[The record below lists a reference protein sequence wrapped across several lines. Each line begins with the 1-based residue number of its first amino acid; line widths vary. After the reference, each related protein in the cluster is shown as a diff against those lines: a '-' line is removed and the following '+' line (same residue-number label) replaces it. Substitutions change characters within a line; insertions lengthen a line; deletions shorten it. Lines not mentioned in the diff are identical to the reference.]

1 MRFFQSSVFKP
12 GVLVW
17 VMNRGECRGFGLRV
31 AAALLAWSVAMTALA
46 ETIPLRSAELRVE
59 ENTVVFNADY
69 GLSLT
74 PSLEEAVERGVPLYF
89 ILEWKVTYPRWY
101 WFDKT
106 ALTGNIQYR
115 LSYLPLTRQ
124 YRLSTGL
131 LSQDVASI
139 EEAERLIGRITSRP
153 LFDRDALEEEQRYTF
168 AVRLQLDTER
178 MPKPFQV
185 TALGSRDW
193 NLASSWYTLDF
204 RP

>member
-1 MRFFQSSVFKP
+1 MTFFLSSVFAP
-12 GVLVW
+12 VIG
-17 VMNRGECRGFGLRV
+17 RGLRRGFGLRV
-31 AAALLAWSVAMTALA
+31 IVNGVVVLLAWSLAFAVFA

-59 ENTVVFNADY
+59 EDSVVFNADY

-89 ILEWKVTYPRWY
+89 VFEWKVTYPRWY

-106 ALTGNIQYR
+106 VLTGSTQHR

-139 EEAERLIGRITSRP
+139 EEAERLIGRINSRP
-153 LFDRDALEEEQRYTF
+153 LFDRNALEEGQRYTF
-168 AVRLQLDTER
+168 AVRLRLDTER
-178 MPKPFQV
+178 MPKPFQI

-193 NLASSWYTLDF
+193 NLASSWLTLDF